1 MSILF
6 SPIGESDPI
15 RNNYDGPMLHILRNY
30 KDIDKCYLFLTK
42 RMRQNYENGLYQN
55 VLEDFEKKSSR
66 NITYEYI
73 LSDIIQANDFDI
85 YYSPFMQQLKRIREL
100 YPEQKIYLNVSSGTP
115 QMGTTLALIAC
126 ESNISNTLAIQ
137 VSRPTEDVKKGS
149 SAVDVDYDIEFE
161 KFFNFD
167 NESKINRCSI
177 VNLVMIVNNNI
188 KERVNSLL
196 ESYDYQNAYIMY
208 KNSPLFEKRLATLI
222 QHLEYRQTLEIEKAK
237 AIVKENTYSNQLFL
251 RYLTNGKDYRKN
263 RILEYYLLLKNL
275 LYSNRINDF
284 IIRFCSYCEELL
296 KELIDSLFGY
306 HIEHIFGERNNDKFV
321 VSSQKILNYSKQLY
335 DYVQNRFNGNYQ
347 DSHFNIEILNVIL
360 KYELEKNNI
369 VESEFYCSVFEY
381 VEQLKKYRHISA
393 HKLEIVTI
401 EQLKCVCDI
410 YGLMENIKKILIK
423 IYPDLN
429 QKYFSLYENTNN
441 YIKKEM
447 R

>member
-30 KDIDKCYLFLTK
+30 KDIDKCYLFLTE
-42 RMRQNYENGLYQN
+42 RMKQNYEDRLYQN
-55 VLEDFEKKSSR
+55 VLEDFGERSSR

-73 LSDIIQANDFDI
+73 LSNIIQANDFDI

-126 ESNISNTLAIQ
+126 ESNINNTIAIQ

-149 SAVDVDYDIEFE
+149 SAVDADYDIEFE

-177 VNLVMIVNNNI
+177 VNLVMIINNNI
-188 KERVNSLL
+188 KERVYSLL
-196 ESYDYQNAYIMY
+196 DSYDYRNAYIMY

-222 QHLEYRQTLEIEKAK
+222 QHLECRQTLEVEKAK
-237 AIVKENTYSNQLFL
+237 AVVKGNVYSNQLFL
-251 RYLTNGKDYRKN
+251 KYLTNGKDYRKN

-296 KELIDSLFGY
+296 KELIYSLFGY
-306 HIEHIFGERNNDKFV
+306 HIEYVFGEKNSDKFV
-321 VSSQKILNYSKQLY
+321 VSSQKIFGYSKQLY
-335 DYVQNRFNGNYQ
+335 DSLQDRFNGNYQ
-347 DSHFNIEILNVIL
+347 NSNFNIEIMNVIL
-360 KYELEKNNI
+360 AYELQKNNI
-369 VESEFYCSVFEY
+369 TENNLYYFVFDNAEK
-381 VEQLKKYRHISA
+381 LKKYRNISA

-401 EQLKCVCDI
+401 EQLKCVCNM
-410 YGLMENIKKILIK
+410 YELMENIKKILIK
-423 IYPDLN
+423 MYPDLN
-429 QKYFSLYENTNN
+429 QKYFSLYENINN